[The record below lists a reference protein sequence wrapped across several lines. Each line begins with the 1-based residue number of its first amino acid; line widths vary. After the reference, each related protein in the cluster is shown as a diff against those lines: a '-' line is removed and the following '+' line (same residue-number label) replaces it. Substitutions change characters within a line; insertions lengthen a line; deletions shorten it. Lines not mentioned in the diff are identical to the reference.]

1 MEKLILKWVTGCSGC
16 LTVVVCVCLYF
27 FPMIKESMIVEP
39 ELHLIPETVVQVQIE
54 DAVIVPIEKPEN
66 RPIVDTTEEPETETT
81 QAPETSVE
89 EKEQLNIE
97 LPKGLDGSNVTISN
111 DYLTQTVMV
120 RFDKGVADYSEEYRV
135 YGSSNHI
142 SSLVY
147 YKDGEAGVLEIQLD
161 QVCELSYEYRDE
173 FLCVEFIDPHDIYDK
188 VIVVDAGHGGRAPGA
203 VKKDIYEKNLNLAM
217 VKEIK
222 ALFDEEENIKVYY
235 TRLDDTNPTLA
246 QRAELANKAKADLF
260 ISIHNNASASGKFNE
275 KQGTMVLYS
284 QSDTEELSSKRFA
297 ELCIQNVNDAA
308 GSKRRGLAKGDH
320 IYIIRTSQVPVA
332 LIEVGYMTNLDE
344 LAKLQTEEYQKLVA
358 KGVYNAVME
367 AFEEGY

>member
-16 LTVVVCVCLYF
+16 LTFVVCVCLYF
-27 FPMIKESMIVEP
+27 LPTIKESMIVEP
-39 ELHLIPETVVQVQIE
+39 EIHLLPETVVQVQIE
-54 DAVIVPIEKPEN
+54 ETIDVPIEKPVK
-66 RPIVDTTEEPETETT
+66 PPVVDSTEGTETETPDV
-81 QAPETSVE
+81 PEEPVE

-97 LPKGLDGSNVTISN
+97 LPDGLDGSNVAITN
-111 DYLTQTVMV
+111 NYLTQTVLI
-120 RFDKGVADYSEEYRV
+120 RFDKGVDDYSQEYRV

-147 YKDGEAGVLEIQLD
+147 YKDGEADVLEVQLD
-161 QVCELSYEYRDE
+161 QVCELSYEYRED

-203 VKKDIYEKNLNLAM
+203 VKKDVYEKNLNLAM

-222 ALFDEEENIKVYY
+222 ALFDAEENIKVYY

-275 KQGTMVLYS
+275 RQGTMVLYS
-284 QSDTEELSSKRFA
+284 QSDTEELSSKSFA
-297 ELCIQNVNDAA
+297 EICIQNVNSTT

-320 IYIIRTSQVPVA
+320 IYIIRTSEVPVA
-332 LIEVGYMTNLDE
+332 LIEVGYMTNLEE

-358 KGVYNAVME
+358 QGVYNAVME